1 MVYEIVIQ
9 FSLTLLQNVSFPW
22 LRIKF
27 PDFFPDLEE
36 FCFSLTISWPVAT
49 LPSPTKSFP
58 VSLPPPPPPLE
69 MLGFKIIVTTAC
81 SSKEVLWNSTAL
93 HVINCT
99 HLQNIPAKL
108 YAIILG
114 QKWFKTE
121 WKPSRQLV
129 WESGDACLIP
139 LINLELVSA
148 AYTFSYTGE
157 SAINQPKGVRFG

>member
-9 FSLTLLQNVSFPW
+9 FSLTFLQNVSFPW

-27 PDFFPDLEE
+27 PDFF
-36 FCFSLTISWPVAT
+36 LTLKNFVFSWPVAT
-49 LPSPTKSFP
+49 LPSP
-58 VSLPPPPPPLE
+58 PLE
-69 MLGFKIIVTTAC
+69 MLGMKIIVTTAC

-93 HVINCT
+93 HVINYT

-139 LINLELVSA
+139 LINLELVRA

-157 SAINQPKGVRFG
+157 SAINQP